1 LTLKKIIAISYED
14 ISTTSVTTGHIPK
27 PKQSTA
33 QEKKFLVLLL
43 EDMTL
48 LDLNDPVFPGG
59 KLQVLVIDSVKRW
72 CMLINMSSIHC
83 M

>member
-1 LTLKKIIAISYED
+1 MTLKKIIAISYED
-14 ISTTSVTTGHIPK
+14 ISATSVTTGHIPK

-33 QEKKFLVLLL
+33 QEKKILVLLL

-48 LDLNDPVFPGG
+48 LDLNDPAFPGG